1 MRAALGVALWVL
13 LLAAGSRASAQTP
26 DSTARPAVRPVPR
39 DALFGLDKPKHFVV
53 SFFIQSASF
62 AAIQAA
68 GGSRRGAM
76 SGASI
81 TAAAIGIGR
90 ELHDRRAKGLFSFG
104 DLLWDALGAGTA
116 AVMLRHTY
124 R

>member
-1 MRAALGVALWVL
+1 ML
-13 LLAAGSRASAQTP
+13 LVAAGSHVSAQTP
-26 DSTARPAVRPVPR
+26 DSTARPAARPVQR
-39 DALFGLDKPKHFVV
+39 DALFGLDKPKHFVL
-53 SFFIQSASF
+53 SFFIQSTSF

-68 GGSRRGAM
+68 GGSRGAAM
-76 SGASI
+76 GGASI
-81 TAAAIGIGR
+81 TTAAIGIGR
-90 ELHDRRAKGLFSFG
+90 ELHDRRTKGLFSFG